1 MKSLVAF
8 DLDDTLYKE
17 RDFVASG
24 YRAIARELASCNSA
38 FIYDEMV
45 RVMST
50 APVNPFD
57 SLEEYLVNRSVQQ
70 SAINSHGIK
79 WMVETYRNH
88 RPCITLPSDVEEM
101 LGSLKADGYTLA
113 LITDGRAVTQSNKI
127 RALGLDKYIPERNIS
142 ISGLIGAEK
151 YKPEPFER
159 MMALNPGI
167 ERYIYVGD
175 NPMKDFVWPN
185 RLGWTT
191 VQMIDDGRNVHSQA
205 IAVPSPDYQPQ
216 IRIASI
222 GELRDALGLG
232 SFFPGN

>member
-1 MKSLVAF
+1 MNSLIAF

-24 YRAIARELASCNSA
+24 YRAIARELAASNPA

-45 RVMST
+45 HVMST

-57 SLEEYLVNRSVQQ
+57 SLEEYLVNRSLQQ
-70 SAINSHGIK
+70 SAINIHDIK

-88 RPCITLPSDVEEM
+88 HPDITLSSDVAAM
-101 LGSLKADGYTLA
+101 LSGLKSQGYDLA
-113 LITDGRAVTQSNKI
+113 LITDGRAATQANKI
-127 RALGLDKYIPERNIS
+127 RALGLGAFIPERNIS

-151 YKPEPFER
+151 YMPEPFER
-159 MMALNPGI
+159 MMALNPGV

-185 RLGWTT
+185 RLGWMT
-191 VQMIDDGRNVHSQA
+191 VQLLDDGRNVHSQA

-216 IRIASI
+216 YRIASL
-222 GELRDALGLG
+222 GELRDLLG
-232 SFFPGN
+232 